1 MFKGRLL
8 RQEAINLDGDQKL
21 GGIANAKEATCIGLP
36 TAAVP
41 EKDKFIPDEE
51 NLTLKLSQRNRVN
64 TQSPISEISNSLNRD
79 KREKRV
85 IFSKRRIHSSPLNI
99 SKTESFNV
107 TRRVHSEDGF
117 GFGHENIG
125 GKGHSADNAREPR
138 TLEEAAKEFL
148 LNCHNKRTDSR
159 VNEET
164 CKSYCGKRLDKRL
177 LDAES
182 GCANL
187 KASGD
192 VTKLPVASKRRVT
205 AFKGR
210 KFLSVSTELY

>member
-8 RQEAINLDGDQKL
+8 RQEAINLDGDKKL
-21 GGIANAKEATCIGLP
+21 GGITNAKEATCIGLP
-36 TAAVP
+36 TASVS

-51 NLTLKLSQRNRVN
+51 NLTLKPSQRNRVN

-85 IFSKRRIHSSPLNI
+85 IFSKRIHSSPLNI
-99 SKTESFNV
+99 SKAESFIV
-107 TRRVHSEDGF
+107 ARRVHSEDGF

-125 GKGHSADNAREPR
+125 GKGHSADNARALR

-148 LNCHNKRTDSR
+148 LNCHNKTTDSR
-159 VNEET
+159 VEEET
-164 CKSYCGKRLDKRL
+164 CNSYCVTSLDKRL

-182 GCANL
+182 GCVNV
-187 KASGD
+187 KASQD
-192 VTKLPVASKRRVT
+192 VTKLPVASKRGVA

-210 KFLSVSTELY
+210 RFLSV